1 MRRVDAKTG
10 ELLMPWRRF
19 PSQSAAVRAF
29 NHEISGHKISAG
41 MISMLVNGV
50 KPQHNGF
57 EGRLCGDRDGGDD
70 DDDDDGAG
78 SRPHPSPPFYSAMVT
93 KPVFAPQQRIE
104 AVASA
109 SFPRAEAGGG
119 ALRPRRYDHGG
130 AASITVEVPR
140 EAYYSRVG
148 ILQIR

>member
-1 MRRVDAKTG
+1 
-10 ELLMPWRRF
+10 MPWRRF
-19 PSQSAAVRAF
+19 PSQSAAARAF
-29 NHEISGHKISAG
+29 SRDISAG

-70 DDDDDGAG
+70 DDDDEAG

-109 SFPRAEAGGG
+109 SFPRVEAGEG
-119 ALRPRRYDHGG
+119 ALRPRRCDHGG
-130 AASITVEVPR
+130 AASITIEVPR

>member
-1 MRRVDAKTG
+1 VRRVDAKTG

-19 PSQSAAVRAF
+19 PSQSAAVRAL
-29 NHEISGHKISAG
+29 NHEISAS

-70 DDDDDGAG
+70 DDDDEAG